1 MPYISLFF
9 NREYKGIW
17 PFPNGLQFHS
27 VFNKI
32 NLMEKLAVWSEN
44 CAVRFSAID
53 KSDTMTLDTALN
65 FFQEAAISHAE
76 NLGVGREAMARTNQV
91 WILSRMSVMV
101 NRRPRYGET
110 ITVRTWPRGG
120 EKLFAL
126 RDFDMR
132 DAEDNPAIQA
142 RSCWLIIDMEKR
154 RPLRP
159 QSIMDNMPHNEGQD
173 ALSAAVG
180 LEERK
185 SLRKTAERRALY
197 TDVDYNGHVNNVS
210 YIRWIED
217 TIDPALLE
225 QAARMRLDINY
236 LNEILPDETTEI
248 WSVQIEDS
256 EASHAFAF
264 EGRKSQAADGQAA
277 FRAELR
283 LWQRP

>member
-1 MPYISLFF
+1 
-9 NREYKGIW
+9 
-17 PFPNGLQFHS
+17 
-27 VFNKI
+27 
-32 NLMEKLAVWSEN
+32 MEKLAVWSEN

-110 ITVRTWPRGG
+110 VTVRTWPRGG

-132 DAEDNPAIQA
+132 DAEGNPAIQA
-142 RSCWLIIDMEKR
+142 RSCWLIIDMGKR

-159 QSIMDNMPHNEGQD
+159 QSLMDNLPLNEGQD

-248 WSVQIEDS
+248 WSVQIED
-256 EASHAFAF
+256 ENGAYYAHAF

>member
-1 MPYISLFF
+1 
-9 NREYKGIW
+9 
-17 PFPNGLQFHS
+17 
-27 VFNKI
+27 
-32 NLMEKLAVWSEN
+32 MEKQAIWSES
-44 CAVRFSAID
+44 CAVRFGAID
-53 KSDTMTLDTALN
+53 KSDTMTLNAALD

-91 WILSRMSVMV
+91 WILSRMSVQV
-101 NRRPRYGET
+101 NRRPQYGET
-110 ITVRTWPRGG
+110 VTVRTWPRGG

-132 DAEDNPAIQA
+132 GAADIPAIQA

-159 QSIMDNMPHNEGQD
+159 QSIMDNLPQNEGMD
-173 ALSAAVG
+173 ALSAAIN
-180 LEERK
+180 LEVHP
-185 SLRKTAERRALY
+185 SLQKIAERQALY

-217 TIDPALLE
+217 AIDPVLLE

-236 LNEILPDETTEI
+236 LNEILPDEVTEI
-248 WSVQIEDS
+248 WSAQIEDTADS
-256 EASHAFAF
+256 CFAF
-264 EGRKSQAADGQAA
+264 EGRKSQTADGQAA

-283 LWQRP
+283 LWRQ

>member
-1 MPYISLFF
+1 
-9 NREYKGIW
+9 
-17 PFPNGLQFHS
+17 
-27 VFNKI
+27 
-32 NLMEKLAVWSEN
+32 MEKLAVWSEN
-44 CAVRFSAID
+44 CAVRFGAID
-53 KSDTMTLDTALN
+53 KSDTMTLDTVFN

-91 WILSRMSVMV
+91 WILSRMSAVV
-101 NRRPRYGET
+101 NRRPQYGET
-110 ITVRTWPRGG
+110 VTVRTWPRGG

-132 DAEDNPAIQA
+132 DANDNPAVQA

-159 QSIMDNMPHNEGQD
+159 QSIMDNLPQNEGQN
-173 ALSAAVG
+173 ALAAAVS
-180 LEERK
+180 LEERQ
-185 SLRKTAERRALY
+185 SLQKTAERQALY

-217 TIDPALLE
+217 TLDPALLE
-225 QAARMRLDINY
+225 QAARLRLDINY
-236 LNEILPDETTEI
+236 LNEILPDEITEI
-248 WSVQIEDS
+248 WSAQIED
-256 EASHAFAF
+256 ENGTYYAF
-264 EGRKSQAADGQAA
+264 EGRKSHDGQTA